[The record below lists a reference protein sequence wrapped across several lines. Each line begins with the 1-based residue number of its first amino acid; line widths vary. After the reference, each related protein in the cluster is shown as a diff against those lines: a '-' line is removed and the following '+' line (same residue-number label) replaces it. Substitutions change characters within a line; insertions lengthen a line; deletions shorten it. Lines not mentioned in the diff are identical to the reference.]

1 LTLKQRVDEHDREIA
16 AIRKLLL
23 QGAKMLVK
31 IQEAQKRLEASQEK
45 TDALLQTFLKSM
57 QRGNENGHSKRK
69 IP

>member
-23 QGAKMLVK
+23 QGAKMLVR
-31 IQEAQKRLEASQEK
+31 IEASQKK